1 MSREQGTC
9 SCLGLRVVRSAEE
22 LIIVVVIVN
31 AAAAASSESHSFNRF
46 IVFAFAAA
54 NTTALTEYVAERRA
68 GDIERYSQ
76 QEHSRGDCPSAHHYV
91 LALLVICTDRV
102 LSRSRGHIL
111 QGPAE
116 DARERASD
124 DRADTLLLQPH
135 TRLGG
140 AAARAGDPG
149 LGEAARRE
157 LESARRGRSGVCA
170 EEQGGAA
177 GGRRRGEGRVRVR
190 RGVRAGSFS
199 LRRFQVLLHIFL
211 CVGVGQ
217 RRLRER

>member
-1 MSREQGTC
+1 MSQEQGTC
-9 SCLGLRVVRSAEE
+9 SCLGLRVFFIIAAKGMQLGRSVEE

-31 AAAAASSESHSFNRF
+31 AAAAAWSESHSFNRF
-46 IVFAFAAA
+46 IGLAFAAS
-54 NTTALTEYVAERRA
+54 NTNALTEYVAERRA

-76 QEHSRGDCPSAHHYV
+76 QEHYRGDYPSGHHYV

-111 QGPAE
+111 QESAE
-116 DARERASD
+116 DSRERASGD
-124 DRADTLLLQPH
+124 CALGLLFQPH
-135 TRLGG
+135 ARLGG

-177 GGRRRGEGRVRVR
+177 GGWRRGEGRVRVR
-190 RGVRAGSFS
+190 REVRPGPFKW
-199 LRRFQVLLHIFL
+199 LRR
-211 CVGVGQ
+211 
-217 RRLRER
+217 